1 MNKKEAIV
9 LIGHGGV
16 PADAP
21 REKIAELKR
30 LEAAR
35 EARGELRMSEREAA
49 LDAEIRNWPR
59 TAESDPYKAGLE
71 AVAARLERQLAPR
84 RLVVAYNEFC
94 APSVEQAVADLAA
107 EGYERI
113 LLVTTMFTPGGSH
126 SDRELPE
133 LTDLLRRDHPGVEIE
148 YLWPFDLDLVADFLA
163 RHIDRARSE
172 S

>member
-1 MNKKEAIV
+1 MSRKEAVI

-21 REKIAELKR
+21 RDKIAELKR

-35 EARGELRMSEREAA
+35 QARGELRMSEREAE
-49 LDAEIRNWPR
+49 LDEEIRNWPR

-71 AVAARLERQLAPR
+71 AVASRLRERLAPR
-84 RLVVAYNEFC
+84 RLAIAYSEFC
-94 APSVEQAVADLAA
+94 TPSVEQAVADLAA
-107 EGYERI
+107 EGYQRI

-133 LTDLLRRDHPGVEIE
+133 LVELLRQDHPGVEIE
-148 YLWPFDLDLVADFLA
+148 YLWPYDLDQVADFLLC
-163 RHIDRARSE
+163 HIDRAGR
-172 S
+172 